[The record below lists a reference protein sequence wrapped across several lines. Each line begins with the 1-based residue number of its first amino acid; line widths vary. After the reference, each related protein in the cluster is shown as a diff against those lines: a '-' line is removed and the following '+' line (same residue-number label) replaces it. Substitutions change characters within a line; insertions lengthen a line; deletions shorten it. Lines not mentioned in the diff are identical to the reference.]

1 MGTKMREIQ
10 PFVTPLREEY
20 RQAMLKQDKKE
31 QMRIG
36 AEMRQ
41 LQREGGVKMLDSVK
55 PILIQIPLTF
65 GGFRCL
71 RNASE
76 LPVPSMESE
85 SFLWVDSLCGNDPY
99 ILPLLI
105 GALTY
110 RTMSKSMAQAPMQGP
125 ASGLML
131 VFKYVLPVTSVIFCH
146 YQFLAAQLWFLAMTS
161 ASQIQLSLLGNQSF
175 RNRFDLGPVPNNRQT
190 STAPQPATDAF
201 GYQMPSEVAG
211 MRMRAKEEVVDVKAR
226 PAPAPVEEP
235 KEEQKISFLDKAMES
250 AKAKALSQTKD
261 LRDYIAT
268 NRVDNTASSK
278 QRHLDQYEY
287 EAQMNRKKTAGRQS
301 PKAKTEYVEKK
312 VGGMNIRQK
321 KP

>member
-1 MGTKMREIQ
+1 MGTRMREIQ
-10 PFVTPLREEY
+10 PYITPLREEY
-20 RQAMLKQDKKE
+20 RQAMLRQDRPE

-41 LQREGGVKMLDSVK
+41 LQRESGVKMLDSFK
-55 PILIQIPLTF
+55 PLLIQIPLTF

-85 SFLWVDSLCGNDPY
+85 SFFWVDSLAGNDPY

-131 VFKYVLPVTSVIFCH
+131 VFKYVLPLTSVIFCH
-146 YQFLAAQLWFLAMTS
+146 YQFLAAQLWFLAMTT
-161 ASQIQLSLLGNQSF
+161 ASQIQLSLLGNQAF
-175 RNRFDLGPVPNNRQT
+175 RNRFDLGPVPSRQA
-190 STAPQPATDAF
+190 SQAPQPATDAF

-211 MRMRAKEEVVDVKAR
+211 MRIRQKGDVVDVKAR
-226 PAPAPVEEP
+226 PAPDEGPEP
-235 KEEQKISFLDKAMES
+235 RGNVSVIDKAVDT
-250 AKAKALSQTKD
+250 AKASFSSQTKD
-261 LRDYIAT
+261 LKEFWQT
-268 NRVDNTASSK
+268 NRKTNTETAK
-278 QRHLDQYEY
+278 QRDLDHYEY
-287 EAQMNRKKTAGRQS
+287 NAQQKRKKLAEKQTQ
-301 PKAKTEYVEKK
+301 KARPDYVEKN
-312 VGGMNIRQK
+312 VGGMNIKQK
-321 KP
+321 RS